1 MKLQKET
8 SLRKIIIIGIS
19 IIAIFLVIF
28 FIALKVQYRA
38 YSKVINDKINMIIS
52 RVIEEYPEIKK
63 EEDILEIINSKE
75 EPQENILQKYGYD
88 EDIAN
93 INAIKTT
100 MEHNITQNIILL
112 AIFGVV
118 SLAVYTTYVLIQEKK
133 IREINDYLK
142 QLNKGIYT
150 LKIEDNGEGEF
161 SKLRNELYKTT
172 VLLKEAAENS
182 EKEKEQLTDSLADIS
197 HQIKTPITSIRI
209 LLDNLEDNPDM
220 EPEVRK
226 DFIREISKQIDWI
239 SSLVISLLKMA
250 KFDAGTIKMEN
261 SKINAK
267 KLIDNVLDNL
277 SILIE
282 IKEIEVITKIDEKA
296 SFIADYKW
304 QLEAITNIVKNAIE
318 HSMQNSKIY
327 ITVENTSMF
336 LKIKVR
342 DEGKGISKKDR
353 KHIFERFYKS
363 RDSQEGNVGIGLPLA
378 KTIIEQNN
386 GYIKVDSEPD
396 KGTTFEIKYM
406 K

>member
-52 RVIEEYPEIKK
+52 RVIEEYPEIK

-363 RDSQEGNVGIGLPLA
+363 RDSKEGKVGIGLPLA

>member
-52 RVIEEYPEIKK
+52 RVIEEYPEIK

-336 LKIKVR
+336 LKIKVK

-363 RDSQEGNVGIGLPLA
+363 KDSQEGNVGIGLPLA

>member
-28 FIALKVQYRA
+28 FIFIKAQYRA
-38 YSKVINDKINMIIS
+38 YSKDINDKINIIIS
-52 RVIEEYPEIKK
+52 QVIEQYPEIK

-75 EPQENILQKYGYD
+75 EPPENILQKYGYE
-88 EDIAN
+88 EDVAN
-93 INAIKTT
+93 IKEIRIT
-100 MEHNITQNIILL
+100 MEHNITQNIILV

-133 IREINDYLK
+133 IREINDYLR
-142 QLNKGIYT
+142 QLNNGNYT

-182 EKEKEQLTDSLADIS
+182 EKEKEQLSNSLADIS
-197 HQIKTPITSIRI
+197 HQIKTPLTSMRI
-209 LLDNLEDNPDM
+209 LLDNLADNPDM

-226 DFIREISKQIDWI
+226 DFIREISKQVDWI

-261 SKINAK
+261 SNINAK

-336 LKIKVR
+336 LKIKVK

-363 RDSQEGNVGIGLPLA
+363 KDSQEGNVGIGLPLA

-396 KGTTFEIKYM
+396 KGTTFEIRYM

>member
-1 MKLQKET
+1 
-8 SLRKIIIIGIS
+8 
-19 IIAIFLVIF
+19 
-28 FIALKVQYRA
+28 
-38 YSKVINDKINMIIS
+38 
-52 RVIEEYPEIKK
+52 
-63 EEDILEIINSKE
+63 
-75 EPQENILQKYGYD
+75 
-88 EDIAN
+88 
-93 INAIKTT
+93 
-100 MEHNITQNIILL
+100 MEHNITQNIILV

-336 LKIKVR
+336 LKIKVK

-363 RDSQEGNVGIGLPLA
+363 KDSQEGNVGIGLPLA

>member
-1 MKLQKET
+1 MIEGDYKTEMENNITKN
-8 SLRKIIIIGIS
+8 
-19 IIAIFLVIF
+19 LVIV
-28 FIALKVQYRA
+28 AL
-38 YSKVINDKINMIIS
+38 
-52 RVIEEYPEIKK
+52 
-63 EEDILEIINSKE
+63 
-75 EPQENILQKYGYD
+75 
-88 EDIAN
+88 
-93 INAIKTT
+93 
-100 MEHNITQNIILL
+100 
-112 AIFGVV
+112 FGVV
-118 SLAVYTTYVLIQEKK
+118 SLITYTMYILVQEKK
-133 IREINDYLK
+133 FKEINDYLK
-142 QLNKGIYT
+142 ELNNRNYT

-182 EKEKEQLTDSLADIS
+182 EKEKEQLSNSLADIS
-197 HQIKTPITSIRI
+197 HQIKTPLTSIRI

-261 SKINAK
+261 SEINVK
-267 KLIDNVLDNL
+267 KLINNVLDNL

-282 IKEIEVITKIDEKA
+282 IKDIEVITDIDEKA
-296 SFIADYKW
+296 KFIGDYKW

-327 ITVENTSMF
+327 ITVQDTSMF
-336 LKIKVR
+336 LKIKVA
-342 DEGKGISKKDR
+342 DEGKGISKKDM

-363 RDSQEGNVGIGLPLA
+363 KDSQDGNVGIGLPLA

-386 GYIKVDSEPD
+386 GYVKVDSELG

>member
-28 FIALKVQYRA
+28 FIFIKAQYRA
-38 YSKVINDKINMIIS
+38 YSKDINNKINIIIS
-52 RVIEEYPEIKK
+52 QVIEQYPEIK

-75 EPQENILQKYGYD
+75 EPPENILQKYGYE
-88 EDIAN
+88 EDVAN
-93 INAIKTT
+93 IKEIRIT
-100 MEHNITQNIILL
+100 MEHNITQNIILV

-133 IREINDYLK
+133 IREINDYLR
-142 QLNKGIYT
+142 QLNNGNYT

-172 VLLKEAAENS
+172 VLLKEVAENS
-182 EKEKEQLTDSLADIS
+182 EKEKEQLSNSLADIS
-197 HQIKTPITSIRI
+197 HQIKTPLTSMRI
-209 LLDNLEDNPDM
+209 LLDNLADNPDM

-226 DFIREISKQIDWI
+226 DFIREISKQVDWI

-261 SKINAK
+261 SNINAK

-336 LKIKVR
+336 LKIKVK

-363 RDSQEGNVGIGLPLA
+363 KDSQEGNVGIGLPLA

-396 KGTTFEIKYM
+396 KGTTFEIRYM

>member
-28 FIALKVQYRA
+28 FIFIKAQYRA
-38 YSKVINDKINMIIS
+38 YSKDINDKINIIIS
-52 RVIEEYPEIKK
+52 QVIEQYPEIK

-75 EPQENILQKYGYD
+75 EPPENILQKYGYE
-88 EDIAN
+88 EDVAN
-93 INAIKTT
+93 IKEIRIT
-100 MEHNITQNIILL
+100 MEHNITQNIILV

-133 IREINDYLK
+133 IRDINDYLS
-142 QLNKGIYT
+142 QLNNGNYT

-172 VLLKEAAENS
+172 VLLKEAAENN
-182 EKEKEQLTDSLADIS
+182 EKEKEQLSNSLADIS
-197 HQIKTPITSIRI
+197 HQIKTPLTSMRI
-209 LLDNLEDNPDM
+209 LLDNLADNPDM

-226 DFIREISKQIDWI
+226 DFIREISKQVDWI

-261 SKINAK
+261 SNINAK

-336 LKIKVR
+336 LKIKVK

-363 RDSQEGNVGIGLPLA
+363 KDSQEGNVGIGLPLA

-396 KGTTFEIKYM
+396 KGTTFEIRYM

>member
-1 MKLQKET
+1 MKE
-8 SLRKIIIIGIS
+8 
-19 IIAIFLVIF
+19 
-28 FIALKVQYRA
+28 
-38 YSKVINDKINMIIS
+38 
-52 RVIEEYPEIKK
+52 
-63 EEDILEIINSKE
+63 
-75 EPQENILQKYGYD
+75 
-88 EDIAN
+88 
-93 INAIKTT
+93 
-100 MEHNITQNIILL
+100 
-112 AIFGVV
+112 
-118 SLAVYTTYVLIQEKK
+118 
-133 IREINDYLK
+133 
-142 QLNKGIYT
+142 LNNRNYT

-182 EKEKEQLTDSLADIS
+182 EKEKEQLSNSLADIS
-197 HQIKTPITSIRI
+197 HQIKTPLTSIRI

-261 SKINAK
+261 SEINVK
-267 KLIDNVLDNL
+267 KLINNVLDNL

-282 IKEIEVITKIDEKA
+282 IKDIEVITDIDEKA
-296 SFIADYKW
+296 KFIGDYKW

-327 ITVENTSMF
+327 ITVQDTSMF
-336 LKIKVR
+336 LKIKVA
-342 DEGKGISKKDR
+342 DEGKGISKKDM

-363 RDSQEGNVGIGLPLA
+363 KDSQDGNVGIGLPLA

-386 GYIKVDSEPD
+386 GYVKVDSELG

>member
-52 RVIEEYPEIKK
+52 RVIEEYPEIK

-133 IREINDYLK
+133 IREINDYLR
-142 QLNKGIYT
+142 QLNNGNYT

-182 EKEKEQLTDSLADIS
+182 EKEKEQLSNSLADIS
-197 HQIKTPITSIRI
+197 HQIKTPLTSMRI
-209 LLDNLEDNPDM
+209 LLDNLADNPDM

-226 DFIREISKQIDWI
+226 DFIREISKQVDWI

-261 SKINAK
+261 SNINAK

-396 KGTTFEIKYM
+396 KGTTFEIRYM

>member
-28 FIALKVQYRA
+28 FIALKVQYRS
-38 YSKVINDKINMIIS
+38 YSKVINDKINIIIS
-52 RVIEEYPEIKK
+52 RVIEESPEIK
-63 EEDILEIINSKE
+63 EEEILEIINSKE

-336 LKIKVR
+336 LKIKVK

-363 RDSQEGNVGIGLPLA
+363 KDSQEGNVGIGLPLA

>member
-52 RVIEEYPEIKK
+52 RVIEEYPEIK

>member
-8 SLRKIIIIGIS
+8 SLRKIIIIGII
-19 IIAIFLVIF
+19 IIAIFLLIF
-28 FIALKVQYRA
+28 FVVIKAQYRS
-38 YSKVINDKINMIIS
+38 YSKIINDKVNIIIS
-52 RVIEEYPEIKK
+52 QVIEKYPEIK
-63 EEDILEIINSKE
+63 EEDILKIVNSKE
-75 EPQENILQKYGYD
+75 GATENILQKYGYD
-88 EDIAN
+88 DDVAN
-93 INAIKTT
+93 IKEMQIE
-100 MEHNITQNIILL
+100 MERNITQNIILV
-112 AIFGVV
+112 AIFGIV
-118 SLAVYTTYVLIQEKK
+118 SLGVYTTYILIQEKK
-133 IREINDYLK
+133 FKEINDYLRE
-142 QLNKGIYT
+142 LNNRNYT

-182 EKEKEQLTDSLADIS
+182 EKEKEQLSNSLADIS
-197 HQIKTPITSIRI
+197 HQIKTPLTSMRI
-209 LLDNLEDNPDM
+209 LLDNLADNPDM

-261 SKINAK
+261 SNINAK

-336 LKIKVR
+336 LKIKVK

-363 RDSQEGNVGIGLPLA
+363 KDSQEGNVGIGLPLA

-396 KGTTFEIKYM
+396 KGTTFEIRYM

>member
-52 RVIEEYPEIKK
+52 RVIEEYPEIK

-133 IREINDYLK
+133 IREINDYLR
-142 QLNKGIYT
+142 QLNNGNYT

-182 EKEKEQLTDSLADIS
+182 EKEKEQLSNSLADIS
-197 HQIKTPITSIRI
+197 HQIKTPLTSMRI
-209 LLDNLEDNPDM
+209 LLDNLADNPDM

-226 DFIREISKQIDWI
+226 DFIREISKQVDWI

-261 SKINAK
+261 SNINAK

>member
-28 FIALKVQYRA
+28 FIFIKAQYRA
-38 YSKVINDKINMIIS
+38 YSKDINDKINIIIS
-52 RVIEEYPEIKK
+52 QVIEQYPEIK

-75 EPQENILQKYGYD
+75 EPPENILQKYGYE
-88 EDIAN
+88 EDVAN
-93 INAIKTT
+93 IKEIRIT
-100 MEHNITQNIILL
+100 MEHNITQNIILV

-133 IREINDYLK
+133 IREINDYLR
-142 QLNKGIYT
+142 QLNNGNYT

-172 VLLKEAAENS
+172 VLLKEAAENN
-182 EKEKEQLTDSLADIS
+182 EKEKEQLSNSLADIS
-197 HQIKTPITSIRI
+197 HQIKTPLTSMRI
-209 LLDNLEDNPDM
+209 LLDNLADNPDM

-226 DFIREISKQIDWI
+226 DFIREISKQVDWI

-261 SKINAK
+261 SNINAK

-336 LKIKVR
+336 LKIKVK

-363 RDSQEGNVGIGLPLA
+363 KDSQEGNVGIGLPLA

-396 KGTTFEIKYM
+396 KGTTFEIRYM

>member
-28 FIALKVQYRA
+28 FIFIKAQYRA
-38 YSKVINDKINMIIS
+38 YSKDINDKINIIIS
-52 RVIEEYPEIKK
+52 QVIEQYPEIK

-75 EPQENILQKYGYD
+75 EPPENILQKYGYE
-88 EDIAN
+88 EDVAN
-93 INAIKTT
+93 IKEIRIT
-100 MEHNITQNIILL
+100 MEHNITQNIILV

-133 IREINDYLK
+133 IREINDYLR
-142 QLNKGIYT
+142 QLNNGNYT

-172 VLLKEAAENS
+172 VLLKEAAENN
-182 EKEKEQLTDSLADIS
+182 EKEKEQLSNSLADIS
-197 HQIKTPITSIRI
+197 HQIKTPLTSMRI
-209 LLDNLEDNPDM
+209 LLDNLADNPDM

-226 DFIREISKQIDWI
+226 DFIREISKQVDWI

-261 SKINAK
+261 SNINAK

-336 LKIKVR
+336 LKIKVK

-363 RDSQEGNVGIGLPLA
+363 KDSQEGNVGIGLPLA

>member
-28 FIALKVQYRA
+28 FIFIKAQYRA
-38 YSKVINDKINMIIS
+38 YSKDINDKINIIIS
-52 RVIEEYPEIKK
+52 QVIEQYPEIK

-75 EPQENILQKYGYD
+75 EPPENILQKYGYE
-88 EDIAN
+88 EDVAN
-93 INAIKTT
+93 IKEIRIT
-100 MEHNITQNIILL
+100 MEHNITQNIILV

-133 IREINDYLK
+133 IREINDYLR
-142 QLNKGIYT
+142 QLNNGNYT

-172 VLLKEAAENS
+172 VLLKEVAENS
-182 EKEKEQLTDSLADIS
+182 EKGKEQLSNSLADIS
-197 HQIKTPITSIRI
+197 HQIKTPLTSMRI
-209 LLDNLEDNPDM
+209 LLDNLADNPDM

-226 DFIREISKQIDWI
+226 DFIREISKQVDWI

-261 SKINAK
+261 SNINAK

-336 LKIKVR
+336 LKIKVK

-363 RDSQEGNVGIGLPLA
+363 KDSQEGNVGIGLPLA

-396 KGTTFEIKYM
+396 KGTTFEIRYM

>member
-52 RVIEEYPEIKK
+52 RVIEEYPEIK

-75 EPQENILQKYGYD
+75 EQQENILQKYGYD

-100 MEHNITQNIILL
+100 MEHNITQNIILV

-353 KHIFERFYKS
+353 KHIFERFYKL

-396 KGTTFEIKYM
+396 KGTTFEIK
-406 K
+406 

>member
-38 YSKVINDKINMIIS
+38 YSKVINDKINKIIS
-52 RVIEEYPEIKK
+52 RVIEEYPEIK

>member
-52 RVIEEYPEIKK
+52 RVIEEYPEIK

-336 LKIKVR
+336 LKIKVK

-363 RDSQEGNVGIGLPLA
+363 RDSKEGNVGIGLPLA

>member
-28 FIALKVQYRA
+28 FIFIKAQYRA
-38 YSKVINDKINMIIS
+38 YSKDINDKINIIIS
-52 RVIEEYPEIKK
+52 QVIEQYPEIK

-75 EPQENILQKYGYD
+75 EPPENILQKYGYE
-88 EDIAN
+88 EDVAN
-93 INAIKTT
+93 IKEIRIT
-100 MEHNITQNIILL
+100 MEHNITQNIILV

-133 IREINDYLK
+133 IREINDYLR
-142 QLNKGIYT
+142 QLNNGNYT

-172 VLLKEAAENS
+172 VLLKEAAENN
-182 EKEKEQLTDSLADIS
+182 EKEKEQLSNSLADIS
-197 HQIKTPITSIRI
+197 HQIKTPLTSMRI
-209 LLDNLEDNPDM
+209 LLDNLADNPDM

-226 DFIREISKQIDWI
+226 DFIREISKQVDWI

-261 SKINAK
+261 SNINAK

-363 RDSQEGNVGIGLPLA
+363 KDSQEGNVGIGLPLA

-396 KGTTFEIKYM
+396 KGTTFEIRYM

>member
-28 FIALKVQYRA
+28 FIFIKAQYRA
-38 YSKVINDKINMIIS
+38 YSKDINDKINIIIS
-52 RVIEEYPEIKK
+52 QVIEQYPEIK

-75 EPQENILQKYGYD
+75 EPPENILQKYGYE
-88 EDIAN
+88 EDVAN
-93 INAIKTT
+93 IKEIRIT
-100 MEHNITQNIILL
+100 MEHNITQNIILV

-133 IREINDYLK
+133 IREINDYLR
-142 QLNKGIYT
+142 QLNNGNYT

-172 VLLKEAAENS
+172 VLLKEVAENS
-182 EKEKEQLTDSLADIS
+182 EKEKEQLSNSLADIS
-197 HQIKTPITSIRI
+197 HQIKTPLTSMRI
-209 LLDNLEDNPDM
+209 LLDNLADNPDM

-226 DFIREISKQIDWI
+226 DFIREISKQVDWI

-261 SKINAK
+261 SNINAK

-336 LKIKVR
+336 LKIKVK

-363 RDSQEGNVGIGLPLA
+363 KDSQEGNVGIGLPLA

-396 KGTTFEIKYM
+396 KGTTFEIRYM

>member
-52 RVIEEYPEIKK
+52 RVIEEYPEIK

-396 KGTTFEIKYM
+396 KGTTFEIRYM

>member
-28 FIALKVQYRA
+28 FIALKVQYRS
-38 YSKVINDKINMIIS
+38 YSKVINDKINIIIS
-52 RVIEEYPEIKK
+52 RVIEESPEIK
-63 EEDILEIINSKE
+63 EEEILEIINSKE

>member
-52 RVIEEYPEIKK
+52 RVIEEYPEIK

-336 LKIKVR
+336 LKIKVK

-363 RDSQEGNVGIGLPLA
+363 KDSQEGNVGIGLPLA

-396 KGTTFEIKYM
+396 KGTTFEIRYM

>member
-52 RVIEEYPEIKK
+52 RVIEEYPEIK

-118 SLAVYTTYVLIQEKK
+118 SLAVCTTYVLIQEKK

-327 ITVENTSMF
+327 ITVANTSMF
-336 LKIKVR
+336 LKIKVK
-342 DEGKGISKKDR
+342 DEEKGISKKDR

>member
-8 SLRKIIIIGIS
+8 SLRKIIIIGII
-19 IIAIFLVIF
+19 IIAIFLLIF
-28 FIALKVQYRA
+28 FVVIKAQYRS
-38 YSKVINDKINMIIS
+38 YSKIINDKVNIIIS
-52 RVIEEYPEIKK
+52 QVIEKYPEIK
-63 EEDILEIINSKE
+63 EEDILKIVNSKE
-75 EPQENILQKYGYD
+75 GATENILQKYGYD
-88 EDIAN
+88 DDVAN
-93 INAIKTT
+93 IKEMQIE
-100 MEHNITQNIILL
+100 MERNITQNIILV
-112 AIFGVV
+112 AIFGIV
-118 SLAVYTTYVLIQEKK
+118 SLGVYTTYILIQEKK
-133 IREINDYLK
+133 FKEINDYLRE
-142 QLNKGIYT
+142 LNNRNYT

-182 EKEKEQLTDSLADIS
+182 EKEKEQLSNSLADIS
-197 HQIKTPITSIRI
+197 HQIKTPLTSMRI
-209 LLDNLEDNPDM
+209 LLDNLADNPDM

-226 DFIREISKQIDWI
+226 DFIREISKQVDWI

-261 SKINAK
+261 SNINAK

-336 LKIKVR
+336 LKIKVK

-396 KGTTFEIKYM
+396 KGTTFEIRYM

>member
-52 RVIEEYPEIKK
+52 RVIEEYPEIK

-363 RDSQEGNVGIGLPLA
+363 KDSQEGNVGIGLPLA

-396 KGTTFEIKYM
+396 KGTTFEIRYM

>member
-28 FIALKVQYRA
+28 FIFIKAQYRA
-38 YSKVINDKINMIIS
+38 YSKDINDKVNIIIS
-52 RVIEEYPEIKK
+52 QVIEKYPEIK
-63 EEDILEIINSKE
+63 EEDILKIVNSKE
-75 EPQENILQKYGYD
+75 GATENILQKYGYD
-88 EDIAN
+88 DDVAN
-93 INAIKTT
+93 IKEMQIE
-100 MEHNITQNIILL
+100 MERNITQNIILV
-112 AIFGVV
+112 AIFGIV
-118 SLAVYTTYVLIQEKK
+118 SLGVYTTYVLIQEKK
-133 IREINDYLK
+133 IREINDYLR
-142 QLNKGIYT
+142 QLNNGNYT

-172 VLLKEAAENS
+172 VLLKEAAENN
-182 EKEKEQLTDSLADIS
+182 EKEKEQLSNSLADIS
-197 HQIKTPITSIRI
+197 HQIKTPLTSMRI
-209 LLDNLEDNPDM
+209 LLDNLADNPDM

-226 DFIREISKQIDWI
+226 DFIREISKQVDWI

-261 SKINAK
+261 SNINAK

-336 LKIKVR
+336 LKIKVK

-363 RDSQEGNVGIGLPLA
+363 KDSQEGNVGIGLPLA

-396 KGTTFEIKYM
+396 KGTTFEIRYM

>member
-8 SLRKIIIIGIS
+8 SLRKIIIIGII
-19 IIAIFLVIF
+19 IIAIFLLIF
-28 FIALKVQYRA
+28 FVVIKAQYRS
-38 YSKVINDKINMIIS
+38 YSKIINDKVNIIIS
-52 RVIEEYPEIKK
+52 QVIEKYPEIK
-63 EEDILEIINSKE
+63 EEDILKIVNSKE
-75 EPQENILQKYGYD
+75 GATENILQKYGYD
-88 EDIAN
+88 DDVAN
-93 INAIKTT
+93 IKEMQIE
-100 MEHNITQNIILL
+100 MERNITQNIILV
-112 AIFGVV
+112 AIFGIV
-118 SLAVYTTYVLIQEKK
+118 SLGVYTTYILIQEKK
-133 IREINDYLK
+133 FKEINDYLRE
-142 QLNKGIYT
+142 LNNRNYT

-172 VLLKEAAENS
+172 VLLKEVAENS
-182 EKEKEQLTDSLADIS
+182 EKEKEQLSNSLADIS
-197 HQIKTPITSIRI
+197 HQIKTPLTSMRI
-209 LLDNLEDNPDM
+209 LLDNLADNPDM

-226 DFIREISKQIDWI
+226 DFIREISKQVDWI

-261 SKINAK
+261 SNINAK

-336 LKIKVR
+336 LKIKVK

-363 RDSQEGNVGIGLPLA
+363 KDSQEGNVGIGLPLA

-396 KGTTFEIKYM
+396 KGTTFEIRYM

>member
-8 SLRKIIIIGIS
+8 SLRKIIIIGVS

-28 FIALKVQYRA
+28 FIFIKAQYRA
-38 YSKVINDKINMIIS
+38 YSKDINDKINIIIS
-52 RVIEEYPEIKK
+52 QVIEQYPEIK

-75 EPQENILQKYGYD
+75 EPPENILQKYGYE
-88 EDIAN
+88 EDVAN
-93 INAIKTT
+93 IKEIRIT
-100 MEHNITQNIILL
+100 MEHNITQNIILV

-133 IREINDYLK
+133 IREINDYLR
-142 QLNKGIYT
+142 QLNNGNYT

-172 VLLKEAAENS
+172 VLLKEAAENN
-182 EKEKEQLTDSLADIS
+182 EKEKEQLSNSLADIS
-197 HQIKTPITSIRI
+197 HQIKTPLTSMRI
-209 LLDNLEDNPDM
+209 LLDNLADNPDM

-226 DFIREISKQIDWI
+226 DFIREISKQVDWI

-261 SKINAK
+261 SNINAK

-336 LKIKVR
+336 LKIKVK

-363 RDSQEGNVGIGLPLA
+363 KDSQEGNVGIGLPLA

-396 KGTTFEIKYM
+396 KGTTFEIRYM

>member
-28 FIALKVQYRA
+28 FIFIKAQYRA
-38 YSKVINDKINMIIS
+38 YSKDINDKINIIIS
-52 RVIEEYPEIKK
+52 QVIEQYPEIK

-75 EPQENILQKYGYD
+75 EPPENILQKYGYE
-88 EDIAN
+88 EDVAN
-93 INAIKTT
+93 IKEIRIT
-100 MEHNITQNIILL
+100 MEHNITQNIILV

-133 IREINDYLK
+133 IREINDYLR
-142 QLNKGIYT
+142 QLNNGNYT

-161 SKLRNELYKTT
+161 SKLRNDLYKTT
-172 VLLKEAAENS
+172 VLLKEAAENN
-182 EKEKEQLTDSLADIS
+182 EKEKEQLSNSLADIS
-197 HQIKTPITSIRI
+197 HQIKTPLTSMRI
-209 LLDNLEDNPDM
+209 LLDNLADNPDM

-226 DFIREISKQIDWI
+226 DFIREISKQVDWI

-261 SKINAK
+261 SNINAK

-336 LKIKVR
+336 LKIKVK

-363 RDSQEGNVGIGLPLA
+363 KDSQEGNVGIGLPLA

-396 KGTTFEIKYM
+396 KGTTFEIRYM

>member
-52 RVIEEYPEIKK
+52 RVIEEYPEIK

-75 EPQENILQKYGYD
+75 EPPENILQKYGYE
-88 EDIAN
+88 EDVAN
-93 INAIKTT
+93 IKEIRIT
-100 MEHNITQNIILL
+100 MEHNIIQNIILV

-336 LKIKVR
+336 LKIKVK

-363 RDSQEGNVGIGLPLA
+363 KDSQEGNVGIGLPLA

-396 KGTTFEIKYM
+396 KGTTFEIRYM

>member
-28 FIALKVQYRA
+28 FIFIKAQYRA
-38 YSKVINDKINMIIS
+38 YSKDINDKINIIIS
-52 RVIEEYPEIKK
+52 QVIEQYPEIK

-75 EPQENILQKYGYD
+75 EPPENILQKYGYE
-88 EDIAN
+88 EDVAN
-93 INAIKTT
+93 IKEIRIT
-100 MEHNITQNIILL
+100 MEHNITQNIILV

-133 IREINDYLK
+133 IREINDYLR
-142 QLNKGIYT
+142 QLNNGNYT

-182 EKEKEQLTDSLADIS
+182 EKKKEQLSNSLADIS
-197 HQIKTPITSIRI
+197 HQIKTPLTSMRI
-209 LLDNLEDNPDM
+209 LLDNLADNPDM

-226 DFIREISKQIDWI
+226 DFIREISKQVDWI

-261 SKINAK
+261 SNINAK

-336 LKIKVR
+336 LKIKVK

-363 RDSQEGNVGIGLPLA
+363 KDSQEGNVGIGLPLA

-396 KGTTFEIKYM
+396 KGTTFEIRYM